1 MKAKEILTGEDI
13 LDTVVYRMVDRKT
26 NGEILKKVP
35 HKCLL
40 DLAAVYYCIF
50 DLENGSRMGMLM
62 GNDTCRHY
70 GIPEEELD
78 AAAGRNTEAGGFSAM
93 KLRGIPGLPGGF
105 PESMW
110 VLTNRKMLYGAS
122 VILYGD
128 YLRGLAGQLG
138 ADLYILPS
146 SIHEVIAV
154 TVSGMD
160 PSDLQDIVKK
170 VNGMAGV
177 IRKDEVLSN
186 NMYRYSRDGGLTCVT
201 LDGKKT
207 GSTTG

>member
-26 NGEILKKVP
+26 NGEILRKVP

-78 AAAGRNTEAGGFSAM
+78 AAAGRNTEAGGFSAI
-93 KLRGIPGLPGGF
+93 KLSGIPGLPGGF

-110 VLTNRKMLYGAS
+110 VLTNREMLYGAS

-146 SIHEVIAV
+146 SIHEVTAV
-154 TVSGMD
+154 PVTAWD
-160 PSDLQDIVKK
+160 PADLQNIVKA
-170 VNGMAGV
+170 VNSTEGV
-177 IRKDEVLSN
+177 IRRDEVLSN
-186 NMYRYSRDGGLTCVT
+186 SVYRYSRDGGLTCAV